1 MIYRH
6 DSQKNVRRTAQP
18 TASRALQAK
27 YRWTAPVYDILDY
40 YWERQYRKWR
50 PAILADLAGDV
61 LELGVGTGR
70 NLEFYSSRVRLVA
83 VDLSAHML
91 VRAARRAQEAR
102 CPVRLLQG
110 DATDLRDLPDASFD
124 WVISTFLCCVMPDA
138 LQPRALAEIER
149 VLRPDG
155 RFRLL
160 EILYSQHPALRHRQ
174 RCFAPFVEWLYGARF
189 DRRTREHLEGTTGL
203 CVTGTRFLKADTH
216 LLIEG
221 VRVRL

>member
-1 MIYRH
+1 MCRF
-6 DSQKNVRRTAQP
+6 SQPPESKV
-18 TASRALQAK
+18 LQAK
-27 YRWTAPVYDILDY
+27 YRWTAPAYDILDY

-50 PAILADLAGDV
+50 PEILADLTGDV

-70 NLEFYSSRVRLVA
+70 NLEFYPSCVRLVA
-83 VDLSAHML
+83 VDLSPHML
-91 VRAARRAQEAR
+91 ARAAHRARKAR

-110 DATDLRDLPDASFD
+110 DATDLQELPDASFD

-138 LQPRALAEIER
+138 IQPRALAEIER

-160 EILYSQHPALRHRQ
+160 EILYSQHPALRRRQ
-174 RCFAPFVEWLYGARF
+174 QYFAPFVEWIYGARF
-189 DRRTREHLEGTTGL
+189 DRRTREHLEGAAGL
-203 CVTGTRFLKADTH
+203 HVTGTRLLKADTH

-221 VRVRL
+221 ERVRL